1 MTSATQPTLF
11 GATEKQIKFI
21 SDLLSEKE
29 LEDDAAQAFRVALAT
44 MDKKAAST
52 LIDLLLT
59 LPKKVQKAVPASGK
73 SQLQE
78 ALLKAPKSKYAVP
91 NHELDI
97 SLETT
102 KLTGDHLFIEI
113 REYMGNLYMRRL
125 HGSVGAFT
133 RTRIANND
141 VITIVNHIAQDPYKY
156 TKIFGQIYSCCGSCG
171 AELTDPIS
179 RELQLGPECRKK
191 FGK

>member
-1 MTSATQPTLF
+1 MTTTLN
-11 GATEKQIKFI
+11 ANDVSEKQANFI
-21 SDLLSEKE
+21 DDLLNSREVE
-29 LEDDAAQAFRVALAT
+29 PDAAAGFRLALQT
-44 MDKKAAST
+44 MDKKSASK
-52 LIDLLLT
+52 LISLLLA
-59 LPKKVQKAVPASGK
+59 LPKKEAKVAAVAGK

-78 ALLKAPKSKYAVP
+78 ALFKAPKSKYAIP
-91 NHELDI
+91 NDELDI
-97 SLETT
+97 SLPDTN
-102 KLTGDHLFIEI
+102 LTGDHLFVEI

-133 RTRIANND
+133 RSHVSNKDA
-141 VITIVNHIAQDPYKY
+141 ITIVNHIANDPYKY
-156 TKIFGQIYSCCGSCG
+156 TRIFGLLYSCCGSCG